1 MKKKFDYFS
10 DKYQLSHHSN
20 NIIYNYLK
28 WLTKDIDF
36 RNKNVLDVG
45 GGSGLISYFSH
56 VNGANK
62 VVNLE
67 PFASGSRE
75 HKNNDSDYV
84 EFKDISFQKFQTN
97 DYFDIIFFHDSINH
111 LEENKFK
118 DAHTNEQNFDY
129 YVKLISKINRI
140 SSKGSDV
147 IVTDCSRLNF
157 FQLLGIRS
165 PFAPSIG
172 WKYHQSTRIVKK
184 IFMKA
189 GLDFVNLRW
198 SPLKRLGKLGYLISL
213 VGSPMAYFFQSH
225 FVLHFKTKR

>member
-75 HKNNDSDYV
+75 HKNNESDWYKV
-84 EFKDISFQKFQTN
+84 CDK
-97 DYFDIIFFHDSINH
+97 
-111 LEENKFK
+111 
-118 DAHTNEQNFDY
+118 
-129 YVKLISKINRI
+129 
-140 SSKGSDV
+140 
-147 IVTDCSRLNF
+147 
-157 FQLLGIRS
+157 
-165 PFAPSIG
+165 
-172 WKYHQSTRIVKK
+172 VKK
-184 IFMKA
+184 KRNGQFPNYLAREVLILYQEKFPPKA
-189 GLDFVNLRW
+189 DD
-198 SPLKRLGKLGYLISL
+198 
-213 VGSPMAYFFQSH
+213 Q
-225 FVLHFKTKR
+225 